1 MSMINIGSTT
11 PSTLD
16 DHQRTRLQ
24 WATALGRYSYNR
36 RERLGLTLDRAAELS
51 GVEVA
56 LWAAMED
63 FSWVPER
70 LGDCQAIAA
79 TLEVCWSD
87 FDLVALLA
95 RSARQHD

>member
-24 WATALGRYSYNR
+24 LANALGRYSYNR
-36 RERLGLTLDRAAELS
+36 RERLGLTLDLAAELS

>member
-24 WATALGRYSYNR
+24 WATALGRYSHNR

-56 LWAAMED
+56 LWLAMED
-63 FSWVPER
+63 CSWVPEK

-79 TLEVCWSD
+79 TLEVRWSD

-95 RSARQHD
+95 RSAQQRN